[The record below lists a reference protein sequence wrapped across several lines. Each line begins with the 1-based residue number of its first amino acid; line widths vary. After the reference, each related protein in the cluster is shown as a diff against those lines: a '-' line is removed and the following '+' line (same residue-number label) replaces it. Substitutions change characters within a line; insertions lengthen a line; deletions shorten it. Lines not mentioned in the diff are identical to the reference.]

1 MIDKDFDFYID
12 KYMRWSSYQPE
23 EKGTVIAY
31 STLHGN
37 TRKAALKLGDD
48 LKKLSDEPVVVYD
61 LSRDDCAK
69 AVADS
74 FRFDKLVLAG
84 VTYDGGLMPCME
96 DFIYHL
102 KMKNYQNRKA
112 AVIENGSWGPVA
124 GKLMTDALASFKNMN
139 VCETKVTIKTRLNAK
154 NESELSDLAKW
165 LLN

>member
-1 MIDKDFDFYID
+1 M
-12 KYMRWSSYQPE
+12 
-23 EKGTVIAY
+23 IAY

-96 DFIYHL
+96 DFIYPL
-102 KMKNYQNRKA
+102 KMKYYQNRKG
-112 AVIENGSWGPVA
+112 AVIEYCSCGSFA
-124 GKLMTDALASFKNMN
+124 FKRMTDALA
-139 VCETKVTIKTRLNAK
+139 
-154 NESELSDLAKW
+154 
-165 LLN
+165 